1 MKGHR
6 RVPPIWLMGLSNASL
21 GFCMGLAIF
30 AVPQLLAAE
39 HVPEAKI
46 AGLTAL
52 AISPNFFY
60 FLLGPMLDVR
70 FSRRWYATV
79 MALTAAICAVVAIL
93 NLRHFVVLEA
103 ALMMIAMSSNLSS
116 AALCGWLA
124 HIVDPRDTNVLSKWL
139 NTALICGA
147 GVTALLG
154 GQLVLHLPIAVAAV
168 LVGTIIFL
176 PTAIFPWMPAPGPD
190 RRLAAESFGQFNRE
204 VLSLLGRREVV
215 IALLLFLSPCSSF
228 ALTNLLGALGAD
240 FGASARMVSLAG
252 GGGAM
257 LPGLIGCFFYPI
269 LAKKISLRNF
279 YVVNGIVGS
288 VFTLVLIALP
298 RVPWT
303 FALALFGEFLF
314 QAVAFSIQ
322 IGIVYEVIG
331 PNNPLA
337 ATTFSLLTAAT
348 NVPITYILV
357 TDGHGYNLGGVAG
370 LFATDALIGIVA
382 CSLAWVILKRYCPE
396 GFGARAESAVAA
408 VGEEA

>member
-1 MKGHR
+1 
-6 RVPPIWLMGLSNASL
+6 MGLSNATL
-21 GFCMGLAIF
+21 GFCMGLVIF

-46 AGLTAL
+46 AALTAL

-60 FLLGPMLDVR
+60 FVLGPMLDVR
-70 FSRRWYATV
+70 LSRRWYATV
-79 MALTAAICAVVAIL
+79 MALMASLCAGVAIL
-93 NLRHFVVLEA
+93 NLQHFVVLEV
-103 ALMMIAMSSNLSS
+103 ALMMLAMSSNLSS

-124 HIVDPRDTNVLSKWL
+124 HIVDPRDTNVLSRWL
-139 NTALICGA
+139 NTALISGA

-154 GQLVLHLPIAVAAV
+154 GQLVLHLPIVVAAV
-168 LVGTIIFL
+168 LVAAVIFL
-176 PTAIFPWMPAPGPD
+176 PTAVFPWMPAPGPD

-204 VLSLLGRREVV
+204 VLMLLGRREVV
-215 IALLLFLSPCSSF
+215 IVLLLFLSPCSSF
-228 ALTNLLGALGAD
+228 ALTSMLGALGAD
-240 FGASARMVSLAG
+240 FGASAHMVSLAG
-252 GGGAM
+252 GGGAI

-279 YVVNGIVGS
+279 YVANGIVGS
-288 VFTLVLIALP
+288 VFTLILIVLP
-298 RVPWT
+298 RVPWV

-314 QAVAFSIQ
+314 QALAFSIQ

-337 ATTFSLLTAAT
+337 ATTFALLTAAT

-357 TDGHGYNLGGVAG
+357 TDGHGYNLGGLAG

-382 CSLAWVILKRYCPE
+382 CSLAWLILRLYCPE
-396 GFGARAESAVAA
+396 RFGAVAERVVATEA

>member
-1 MKGHR
+1 MKAHR
-6 RVPPIWLMGLSNASL
+6 RVAPIWLMGLSNATL
-21 GFCMGLAIF
+21 GFCMGLVIF

-60 FLLGPMLDVR
+60 FLLGPVLDVR

-79 MALTAAICAVVAIL
+79 MALTTALCAVIAIL
-93 NLRHFVVLEA
+93 NLHHLVVLEV
-103 ALMMIAMSSNLSS
+103 ALMMICLLSNLSA
-116 AALCGWLA
+116 AALGGWLA
-124 HIVDPRDTNVLSKWL
+124 HIVDPRDTNVLSRWL
-139 NTALICGA
+139 NTALICGS

-154 GQLVLHLPIAVAAV
+154 GQLVLHLPIVVAAV
-168 LVGTIIFL
+168 VVGAIIFA
-176 PTAIFPWMPAPGPD
+176 PTAVFPWMPAPGPD
-190 RRLAAESFGQFNRE
+190 RRLAAESFGQFNRD
-204 VLSLLGRREVV
+204 VLSLLRRREVV
-215 IALLLFLSPCSSF
+215 IVLLLFLSPCSSF
-228 ALTNLLGALGAD
+228 ALTNMLGALGAD

-252 GGGAM
+252 GGGAI
-257 LPGLIGCFFYPI
+257 LPGLIGCFLYPI

-279 YVVNGIVGS
+279 YVANGIVGS
-288 VFTLVLIALP
+288 AFALVLIALP

-337 ATTFSLLTAAT
+337 ATTFALLTAAT
-348 NVPITYILV
+348 NVPIMYILL

-370 LFATDALIGIVA
+370 LFATDAVIGIVA

-396 GFGARAESAVAA
+396 GFRAGAVAA
-408 VGEEA
+408 VAEEA